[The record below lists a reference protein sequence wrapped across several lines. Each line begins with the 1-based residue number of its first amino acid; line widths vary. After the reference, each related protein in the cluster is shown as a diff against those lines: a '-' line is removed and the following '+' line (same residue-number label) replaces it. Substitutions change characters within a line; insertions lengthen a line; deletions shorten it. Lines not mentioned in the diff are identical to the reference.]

1 MFENMDW
8 IMLIGQALGVV
19 AVILGFVTYQMKSPK
34 ALLIVNL
41 ITCGVF
47 CLHYLLIGAISGA
60 VMNGLGIL
68 RNVVYTN
75 RDKKIFSS
83 PAWPF
88 IWAAVM
94 LVAGLIT
101 WQDWRSV
108 LMVCALVINSMA
120 LSMKNAQHIRYSL
133 LITCPLVMIYDVLL
147 HSYGGIVYEG
157 MSIYLLSSALSASAK
172 QVWNPN
178 KSNGLLRLQQ
188 TVLYSH
194 CSKPSPHK
202 RTNSAAHSRLTGA
215 SSVFPVR

>member
-1 MFENMDW
+1 MKEKRQIKMFENIDW

-88 IWAAVM
+88 IWAAIM
-94 LVAGLIT
+94 LIAGLVT

-157 MSIYLLSSALSASAK
+157 MSIVSAIIGIIRFRKGVPEKAYLSLNFFLIALEICFFVFLVAIYY
-172 QVWNPN
+172 
-178 KSNGLLRLQQ
+178 LR
-188 TVLYSH
+188 
-194 CSKPSPHK
+194 
-202 RTNSAAHSRLTGA
+202 
-215 SSVFPVR
+215 

>member
-1 MFENMDW
+1 MFETIDW
-8 IMLIGQALGVV
+8 VMLIGQALGVV

-88 IWAAVM
+88 IWSAIM
-94 LVAGLIT
+94 LVAGLVT

-108 LMVCALVINSMA
+108 LMVCALVINSAA
-120 LSMKNAQHIRYSL
+120 LSMKNAQHIRWSL
-133 LITCPLVMIYDVLL
+133 LIIRRYVHCVGCHRHCPFPQNGSGNQI
-147 HSYGGIVYEG
+147 
-157 MSIYLLSSALSASAK
+157 
-172 QVWNPN
+172 N
-178 KSNGLLRLQQ
+178 KRVCCFYNR
-188 TVLYSH
+188 
-194 CSKPSPHK
+194 
-202 RTNSAAHSRLTGA
+202 
-215 SSVFPVR
+215 PVNYC

>member
-1 MFENMDW
+1 MFENIDW
-8 IMLIGQALGVV
+8 VMLLGQALGVV

-47 CLHYLLIGAISGA
+47 CLLYLLIGAISGA

-94 LVAGLIT
+94 LVAGLVT

-157 MSIYLLSSALSASAK
+157 MSIVSAIIGIIRFRK
-172 QVWNPN
+172 
-178 KSNGLLRLQQ
+178 
-188 TVLYSH
+188 
-194 CSKPSPHK
+194 
-202 RTNSAAHSRLTGA
+202 TGQETA
-215 SSVFPVR
+215 